1 MQLNFAIIVAGGSGT
16 RMGTQLPKQFLEL
29 NGIPVLMHT
38 LNAFEESKLFSQI
51 VLVLPADF
59 HSHWHKL
66 CQNHDFILEHTLIE
80 GGDTRFH
87 SVKNGL
93 TALVDKQGLVAVHDG
108 VRPLISTN
116 LMERCIAAAQEHGNA
131 VPVVG
136 VHDSVRQGEFSHSH
150 SISRDNLWLVQT
162 PQVFRLENLREYYRQ
177 PWNKAFTDDA
187 SVAEQAGEKIFLVQG
202 ERENLKITTPV
213 DLAIAQLLLHG
224 DKL

>member
-1 MQLNFAIIVAGGSGT
+1 MQPNFAIIVAGGSGT
-16 RMGTQLPKQFLEL
+16 RMGTELPKQFLEL
-29 NGIPVLMHT
+29 NGVPVLMHT
-38 LNAFEESKLFSQI
+38 LNAFEGSKLFSQI
-51 VLVLPADF
+51 VLVLPTAF
-59 HSHWHKL
+59 HSLWNKL
-66 CQNHDFILEHTLIE
+66 CQEHDFTLVHTLVE

-93 TALVDKQGLVAVHDG
+93 SALADKQGLVAVHDG
-108 VRPLISTN
+108 VRPLISAN
-116 LMERCIAAAQEHGNA
+116 LIKRCITAAQEHGNA

-136 VHDSVRQGEFSHSH
+136 VHDSVRQGELSHSQ

-162 PQVFRLENLREYYRQ
+162 PQVFKLENLRKYYRQ

-213 DLAIAQLLLHG
+213 DLAVAQLLLHG